1 MQLFGTTIDDRLQFD
16 QHISNLPSKAA
27 MQFNTL
33 GAGVG
38 WVRNCLRTKSNYFF
52 LKIMLKFQKKLFSF
66 YGTWSFG

>member
-1 MQLFGTTIDDRLQFD
+1 MQLFGITIDDRLQFD

-38 WVRNCLRTKSNYFF
+38 
-52 LKIMLKFQKKLFSF
+52 
-66 YGTWSFG
+66 